1 MIYLLAMRDYPG
13 IYKGSFFDVYFFVV
27 VSLLFFCFFFLA
39 IFLFF
44 TSVLLIVDCFFFI
57 SVLFFCG
64 FLFSIV
70 HVFFES
76 ISCGSLCCFPFHFN
90 FNFLFLFL
98 FLFPVLERISFLL
111 FAVYSHLQFIPQR
124 IILCT

>member
-13 IYKGSFFDVYFFVV
+13 IYKGSFFDAYFFVFL
-27 VSLLFFCFFFLA
+27 SLLCFCFFFLA

-76 ISCGSLCCFPFHFN
+76 ISCGSLCCFLFH
-90 FNFLFLFL
+90 FLFLFS
-98 FLFPVLERISFLL
+98 VIERIFFLL

-124 IILCT
+124 IILSL